1 MTELLEYYDNF
12 VDEMM
17 VSDLPVHQAVIAL
30 AEEVGEACGKVKRL
44 NRGDYKYTEEQ
55 LNLDEKWQE
64 YPDQFV
70 LDMGKELGDILYY
83 LTATA
88 HDLGYSLEDIIEG
101 NVEKL
106 KARKVA
112 GTIKGSGDSR

>member
-1 MTELLEYYDNF
+1 M
-12 VDEMM
+12 
-17 VSDLPVHQAVIAL
+17 
-30 AEEVGEACGKVKRL
+30 
-44 NRGDYKYTEEQ
+44 
-55 LNLDEKWQE
+55 
-64 YPDQFV
+64 